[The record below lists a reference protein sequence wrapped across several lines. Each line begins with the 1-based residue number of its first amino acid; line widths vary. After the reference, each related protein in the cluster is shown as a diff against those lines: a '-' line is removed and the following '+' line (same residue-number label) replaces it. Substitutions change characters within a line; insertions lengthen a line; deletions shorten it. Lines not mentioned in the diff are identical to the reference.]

1 MRHQRL
7 VRIVLAAM
15 LLLVV
20 LAAGCA
26 APPPTPVPT
35 AAPTATTA
43 PAATKAAATSAP
55 VATTAPTAAPTVAA
69 TSPAATSAPA
79 ATTAPTAAP
88 TTAAATVAATKTAKS
103 PSGTLNVAL
112 STFESETFLPWNGG
126 VARQSYLLTIYDVLV
141 YSDPKTDQQL
151 PGLAE
156 KWELSK
162 DGKTVTFY
170 LRKGVQFNE
179 GWGEMTSAD
188 VKYSIERMIDKN
200 SIGSPAANLR
210 SIIDKVDAPD
220 PYTVV
225 VTQKMPYIGLVG
237 GYMNDT
243 NAGGIVVSK
252 KYVESVGDEKANAH
266 PIGTGPYMLAEDHKK
281 GGPIK
286 LTTVP
291 GVESHWRVTPAYK
304 NVNFL
309 LAPEE
314 ATRVAMLKN
323 GEADL
328 APISYDSIDT
338 VKASGLHIAKIPNE
352 WAPLVRFGGIVT
364 TDPKRYNQAAPWAKK
379 EVRQALNYAVDKDAI
394 AKSIFKG
401 EAIPTG
407 ASMPLGVWSDVS
419 PYPYD
424 PAKAKAL
431 LAQAGYPN
439 GFSVPLRTFTTNPGA
454 ELPSIGEAVALYWK
468 AIGVDV
474 KIVPSDWNTV
484 RGDLL
489 AGKANE
495 YLFTQRGQPFV
506 DPQAGL
512 DLEYD
517 AAAAFAIYSTP
528 DVIAKYTQIKGEL
541 DPKKRDQLAKDFGS
555 FVKDEATNVFL
566 VFANEPYGAS
576 NKVGNWPTI
585 RMRAQSIE
593 MITPP

>member
-1 MRHQRL
+1 MQNQRS
-7 VRIVLAAM
+7 VRLVLAAM
-15 LLLVV
+15 LLLGI

-26 APPPTPVPT
+26 APPPTPAPTSPPT
-35 AAPTATTA
+35 AVPPATAVPATAT
-43 PAATKAAATSAP
+43 AP
-55 VATTAPTAAPTVAA
+55 VATK
-69 TSPAATSAPA
+69 APA
-79 ATTAPTAAP
+79 SSSSSSAASSASSAASSSAAP
-88 TTAAATVAATKTAKS
+88 TTAPTTAAKPAGKS

-112 STFESETFLPWNGG
+112 STFEAETFLPWNGG
-126 VARQSYLLTIYDVLV
+126 VARQSYLLMIYDVLV
-141 YSDPKTDQQL
+141 YVDPKTDQL
-151 PGLAE
+151 VPGLAE
-156 KWELSK
+156 KWDLSK
-162 DGKTVTFY
+162 DGKTVTFS
-170 LRKGVQFNE
+170 LRKGVQFQE

-210 SIIDKVDAPD
+210 NIIDKVDAPD

-225 VTQKMPYIGLVG
+225 ITQKLPYIGLVG

-266 PIGTGPYMLAEDHKK
+266 PIGTGPYALAEDHKK

-286 LTTVP
+286 LVAAP
-291 GVESHWRVTPAYK
+291 GVENHWRVTPYYK

-328 APISYDSIDT
+328 APISYDSIQT
-338 VKASGLHIAKIPNE
+338 VKASGLHIASIQKE
-352 WAPLVRFGGIVT
+352 WGPLIRFGGIVT
-364 TDPKRYNQAAPWAKK
+364 TDPKRFNASAPWAKK
-379 EVRQALNYAVDKDAI
+379 EVRQALNYAIDKDAI

-407 ASMPLGVWSDVS
+407 ASMPLTVWSDIT

-439 GFSVPLRTFTTNPGA
+439 GFPLPLRTFTTNPGA
-454 ELPSIGEAVALYWK
+454 ELPAIGEAVALYWK

-474 KIVPSDWNTV
+474 QIVPSDWNTV

-489 AGKANE
+489 AGKANG

-517 AAAAFAIYSTP
+517 VNNAFAIYSTQAII
-528 DVIAKYTQIKGEL
+528 DQYNAIRNEL
-541 DPKKRDQLAKDFGS
+541 DPKKRDELARAFGNT
-555 FVKDEATNVFL
+555 VKDEATNVFL
-566 VFANEPYGAS
+566 VFANEAYGAS
-576 NKVGNWPTI
+576 NKVGNWPTY

-593 MITPP
+593 MITPQ

>member
-1 MRHQRL
+1 MHNERL
-7 VRIVLAAM
+7 VRFILAAT

-20 LAAGCA
+20 LVAGCA
-26 APPPTPVPT
+26 APPPAPVST
-35 AAPTATTA
+35 AAPQATAA
-43 PAATKAAATSAP
+43 PAASSSSSSAAS
-55 VATTAPTAAPTVAA
+55 
-69 TSPAATSAPA
+69 SAPA
-79 ATTAPTAAP
+79 ATTAPSGQA
-88 TTAAATVAATKTAKS
+88 

-112 STFESETFLPWNGG
+112 STFEAETFLPWNGG
-126 VARQSYLLTIYDVLV
+126 VARQSYLLMIYDTLV
-141 YSDPKTDQQL
+141 YADPKTGAL
-151 PGLAE
+151 KPGLAE
-156 KWELSK
+156 KWDLAK
-162 DGKTVTFY
+162 DGKSVTFY

-179 GWGEMTSAD
+179 GYGEMTSAD
-188 VKYSIERMIDKN
+188 VKYSIERMIDKS

-210 SIIDKVDAPD
+210 TIIDKVEAPD

-225 VTQKMPYIGLVG
+225 VYQKGPYIGLVG

-243 NAGGIVVSK
+243 NAGGIIVSK

-266 PIGTGPYMLAEDHKK
+266 PIGTGPYQLAEDHKK

-286 LTTVP
+286 LTTVQ
-291 GVESHWRVTPAYK
+291 GVEKHWRVTPYYK

-328 APISYDSIDT
+328 APISYDSIDA
-338 VKASGLHIAKIPNE
+338 VKASGLHIASIDKE
-352 WAPLVRFGGIVT
+352 WGPLIRFGGIVT
-364 TDPKRYNQAAPWAKK
+364 NDPKRFNEKAPWAKK
-379 EVRQALNYAVDKDAI
+379 EVRQALNYAVDKEAI
-394 AKSIFKG
+394 AKNIFKG
-401 EAIPTG
+401 QAVPTG
-407 ASMPLGVWSDVS
+407 ASMPLPVWSDIT

-439 GFSVPLRTFTTNPGA
+439 GFDLPLRTFTTNPGA
-454 ELPSIGEAVALYWK
+454 ELPAIGEAVALYWK
-468 AIGVDV
+468 AVGINV

-489 AGKANE
+489 AFKAND

-506 DPQAGL
+506 DPQVGL

-517 AAAAFAIYSTP
+517 QQNGFAIYSTA
-528 DVIAKYTQIKGEL
+528 DVVAKYNAIRSEL
-541 DPKKRDQLAKDFGS
+541 DPAKRDQMAKDFGN

-566 VFANEPYGAS
+566 VFANEAYGAS
-576 NKVGNWPTI
+576 KKVGNWPTI
-585 RMRAQSIE
+585 SMRAQSIE
-593 MITPP
+593 YITPQ

>member
-1 MRHQRL
+1 MRNQRL
-7 VRIVLAAM
+7 IRLVLGAM
-15 LLLVV
+15 LLLGFLV
-20 LAAGCA
+20 AGCA
-26 APPPTPVPT
+26 AP
-35 AAPTATTA
+35 APTQAPTSAPTLTTAPVATTAPATATA

-55 VATTAPTAAPTVAA
+55 AA
-69 TSPAATSAPA
+69 TAGQT
-79 ATTAPTAAP
+79 TAAP
-88 TTAAATVAATKTAKS
+88 TTVAPTTAAKPAGRP
-103 PSGTLNVAL
+103 PSGSLNVAL
-112 STFESETFLPWNGG
+112 STFEAETFLPWNGG
-126 VARQSYLLTIYDVLV
+126 VARQSYILMIYDVLV
-141 YSDPKTDQQL
+141 YVDPKTDQL
-151 PGLAE
+151 VPGLAE
-156 KWELSK
+156 KWDLSK

-170 LRKGVQFNE
+170 LRKGVQFQE

-188 VKYSIERMIDKN
+188 VKYSIERMIDKT

-210 SIIDKVDAPD
+210 NIIEKVEAPD

-225 VTQKMPYIGLVG
+225 VTQKLPYIGLVG

-243 NAGGIVVSK
+243 NAGGIIVSK

-266 PIGTGPYMLAEDHKK
+266 PIGTGPYTLAEEHKK

-286 LTTVP
+286 LVTVP
-291 GVESHWRVTPAYK
+291 GVENHWRVTPYYK
-304 NVNFL
+304 NVNFM

-338 VKASGLHIAKIPNE
+338 VKASGLHIASIQKE
-352 WAPLVRFGGIVT
+352 WGPLIRFGGIVT
-364 TDPKRYNQAAPWAKK
+364 TDSKRFNSSAPWAKK
-379 EVRQALNYAVDKDAI
+379 EVRQALNYAVDKEAI

-401 EAIPTG
+401 EAVPTG
-407 ASMPLGVWSDVS
+407 ASMPLAVWTDIT

-424 PAKAKAL
+424 PAKAKQL

-439 GFSVPLRTFTTNPGA
+439 GFSLPLRTFTTNPGA
-454 ELPSIGEAVALYWK
+454 ELPAIGEAVALYWK
-468 AIGVDV
+468 AVGIDV

-489 AGKANE
+489 AGKAND

-517 AAAAFAIYSTP
+517 VNNAFAIYSTQ
-528 DVIAKYTQIKGEL
+528 DVIDQYNQIRKEL
-541 DPKKRDQLAKDFGS
+541 DLKKRDELARAFGNM
-555 FVKDEATNVFL
+555 VKDEATNVFL
-566 VFANEPYGAS
+566 VFANEAYGAS
-576 NKVGNWPTI
+576 KKVGNWPTI